1 MLLLLQQKLQQRHWG
16 ASQDDQTNLVKFVDL
31 IDNGLF
37 MVLLGSE
44 DILNNALECF
54 VFFPESLLGFIP
66 AELLILI
73 LEMFGILGRECLRLM
88 RGGSAVMSF
97 PLEASLNTSFQIQV
111 KPKSSNSTSTLK

>member
-1 MLLLLQQKLQQRHWG
+1 
-16 ASQDDQTNLVKFVDL
+16 
-31 IDNGLF
+31 

-54 VFFPESLLGFIP
+54 VFFPESLLGFTP

-97 PLEASLNTSFQIQV
+97 PLEASLNASFQIQGASCCRSRFFGQV
-111 KPKSSNSTSTLK
+111 QVF